1 MVDVVVAVVDV
12 AMVAVAAAVDTC
24 YFGHGN
30 GCRGFRT
37 AVITH
42 CVRFWCPCQHVS
54 VCVSL
59 FLGCLGQV
67 SSSMITLNKVVKGL
81 KLQGLLVEVGFC

>member
-1 MVDVVVAVVDV
+1 MKLMRTMYCKDKRDPVIDFMRGQGAQVQRVKMV
-12 AMVAVAAAVDTC
+12 
-24 YFGHGN
+24 F
-30 GCRGFRT
+30 
-37 AVITH
+37 
-42 CVRFWCPCQHVS
+42 S
-54 VCVSL
+54 LSL